1 MQVPTASLEGGAYK
15 VGDGHYGHV
24 EDITNAEGFASEPIS
39 PREELAEFIASQET
53 RIADVYNLSAEGLDA
68 RGIADRL
75 NVDTPGF
82 VYQYQAMIAAALDG
96 KTPAGP
102 SMLKA
107 VASALNGLLKRARGV
122 LSPEA
127 LELLTSNRARVALAI
142 EELDPAEEAKAEV
155 EDEEREEGQL
165 DELAGITGIYA
176 FSYGWYLDNPLSDD
190 NDRTLIKVGRA
201 LDVAQRIQTHRSGAR
216 THIPEPLVTV
226 RVFATG
232 ERDVEKVERAFQ
244 RLLKS
249 AGHTNPRRDP
259 SRRNRKNE
267 VGEEWYLTNR
277 EFLDAIAAALELRTI
292 YVA

>member
-1 MQVPTASLEGGAYK
+1 MDETTLPEGLSGP
-15 VGDGHYGHV
+15 VLL
-24 EDITNAEGFASEPIS
+24 
-39 PREELAEFIASQET
+39 PRDELAEFIASQET
-53 RIADVYNLSAEGLDA
+53 RIGDVYNLTAEGLDA

-75 NVDTPGF
+75 NIDTSGF

-96 KTPAGP
+96 ETPAGP

-127 LELLTSNRARVALAI
+127 LELLNQNRSRVAQAI
-142 EELDPAEEAKAEV
+142 ENLDPVAEAQAEV
-155 EDEEREEGQL
+155 EDEEREEGQI
-165 DELAGITGIYA
+165 DELVGVAGIYA
-176 FSYGWYLDNPLSDD
+176 FSYGWYLDHPLSDD

-201 LDVAQRIQTHRSGAR
+201 RDIAARIRQHRAGAR

-226 RVFATG
+226 RVFGTG
-232 ERDVEKVERAFQ
+232 DRDVEQVERSFQ
-244 RLLKS
+244 RLLKA
-249 AGHTNPRRDP
+249 AGHINPRRDT
-259 SRRNRKNE
+259 SRTNRKNE

-277 EFLDAIAAALELRTI
+277 EFLDAIAAALELRTV